1 MLGRQITISLLVL
14 FMVIGGMNAWKSRSS
29 GKSKNI
35 CYKCVAD
42 AKRGPCGDPFQLH
55 GRKHF
60 QEECES
66 DWCIK
71 LEIGPIGSPETN
83 FVSTGHIER

>member
-1 MLGRQITISLLVL
+1 MLGRQITISILVL
-14 FMVIGGMNAWKSRSS
+14 FMVIGGINALNLKIL
-29 GKSKNI
+29 KSKNI

-42 AKRGPCGDPFQLH
+42 AEKGPCGDPFQLL

-71 LEIGPIGSPETN
+71 LEIGPVGSHETN
-83 FVSTGHIER
+83 FASTGHIER